1 MTIGD
6 PISKMKVGRKHLCNK
21 NHYIEEQRSKRERK
35 RERERERERESKW
48 ETMFHIKKLNLEQ
61 QEPH

>member
-21 NHYIEEQRSKRERK
+21 NHYIEEQRSKRERE
-35 RERERERERESKW
+35 RDRERQTERERERERE
-48 ETMFHIKKLNLEQ
+48 
-61 QEPH
+61 

>member
-21 NHYIEEQRSKRERK
+21 NHYIEEQRSKRER
-35 RERERERERESKW
+35 ERERESKW